1 MPDTQYISSV
11 TLPSGDVYQIKD
23 AEARAA
29 IEAFGSPLEFLGVT
43 TTTITDG
50 DTTHITYGSLTGTT
64 TPTGHDPN
72 DVIDT
77 GTVVI
82 SGQTEYVF
90 VKTSAS
96 GGTWYAFGS
105 PAVTFTEHNVIG
117 ANATLTGSTNVS
129 LSKQST
135 DFIESDS
142 FDVSTGGLPGAD
154 YDDYITL
161 PKPTFNT
168 VVKDLVFNTTS
179 TKGASDETV
188 ESYLSGL
195 TGNNNSGDIAY
206 ISDCTLTS
214 NGAISDLD
222 STPPSDEFVKSY
234 SPSAQW
240 LTVAARKMLK
250 ASPSTSS
257 ITGVSSNGTLG
268 SAASWS
274 ATVTGE
280 NLSFSWTANTPTTV
294 PTLASPVSVYPS
306 GQFDSTTT
314 TFATGDMQESTTG
327 AGGGCFLTAL
337 GTPTKASALTGL
349 GTPTKTNVLTGKT
362 TKYLTKS
369 TKYLHEQRGDSG
381 SADDAY
387 LYWTKDA
394 GLNTSTSASNGTPTI
409 SFNNKDQKT
418 VYGPSSS

>member
-50 DTTHITYGSLTGTT
+50 DITHITYGSLTGTT

-90 VKTSAS
+90 VKTSVS

-142 FDVSTGGLPGAD
+142 FDISTGGLPGAD

-161 PKPTFNT
+161 PKPTFNSVT
-168 VVKDLVFNTTS
+168 TGVTFNTT
-179 TKGASDETV
+179 ASGGN
-188 ESYLSGL
+188 SY
-195 TGNNNSGDIAY
+195 IA
-206 ISDCTLTS
+206 SVSKTT
-214 NGAISDLD
+214 NGAVKALAA
-222 STPPSDEFVKSY
+222 TPPSDTFVKSY

-240 LTVAARKMLK
+240 LTVASRKVLK

-268 SAASWS
+268 SAASWT

-294 PTLASPVSVYPS
+294 PTLASAVSVYAS
-306 GQFDSTTT
+306 GQFSDT

-337 GTPTKASALTGL
+337 GSPTTASALTGL
-349 GTPTKTNVLTGKT
+349 GTPTYTDVVTAGT
-362 TKYLTKS
+362 TKYIHVS
-369 TKYLHEQRGDSG
+369 SGASG

-394 GLNTSTSASNGTPTI
+394 GLNTSTSATNGTPTI

>member
-50 DTTHITYGSLTGTT
+50 DTTHITYGDLTGIT
-64 TPTGHDPN
+64 TPTGHSSS

-77 GTVVI
+77 GSVAI

-90 VKTSAS
+90 VKTSVS

-105 PAVTFTEHNVIG
+105 PAVTFSEHTVIG
-117 ANATLTGSTNVS
+117 SNATLTGSTNVS

-161 PKPTFNT
+161 PKPTFNSVT
-168 VVKDLVFNTTS
+168 TGVTFNTTS
-179 TKGASDETV
+179 
-188 ESYLSGL
+188 SG
-195 TGNNNSGDIAY
+195 GNAY
-206 ISDCTLTS
+206 IASVSKTT
-214 NGAISDLD
+214 NGAVKALAA
-222 STPPSDEFVKSY
+222 TPPS
-234 SPSAQW
+234 SAAITAQTASSKW
-240 LTVAARKMLK
+240 LTQASRKILK

-294 PTLASPVSVYPS
+294 PTLASAVSVYAS
-306 GQFDSTTT
+306 GQFSDT
-314 TFATGDMQESTTG
+314 TFATGALQDSSTG
-327 AGGGCFLTAL
+327 ATASVL
-337 GTPTKASALTGL
+337 YTLDTPSTSNFLTGL
-349 GTPTKTNVLTGKT
+349 GNPTYTDVVTAGT
-362 TKYLTKS
+362 TKYIHVSSGL
-369 TKYLHEQRGDSG
+369 SG

-394 GLNTSTSASNGTPTI
+394 GLNTSTSATNGTPTI